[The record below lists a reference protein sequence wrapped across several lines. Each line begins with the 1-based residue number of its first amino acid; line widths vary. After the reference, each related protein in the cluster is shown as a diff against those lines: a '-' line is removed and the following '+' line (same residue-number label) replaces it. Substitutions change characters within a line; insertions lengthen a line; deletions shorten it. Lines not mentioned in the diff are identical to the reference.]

1 MTVTNDPYYTGHP
14 DWDGEECPPESE
26 LVIDFRDK
34 DGEDPFAKDPEPL
47 KSVALQ
53 WVHQLLDD
61 ANDAIRYLCGD
72 IVAKEVEDAY
82 DIGIT
87 NADGQEIFKSALD
100 TGAVDA
106 PLPPNCLQAVARA
119 FGVGED
125 L

>member
-14 DWDGEECPPESE
+14 DWDGEEC
-26 LVIDFRDK
+26 IDFRDK

-106 PLPPNCLQAVARA
+106 PLPPNCLQAIARA
-119 FGVGED
+119 FGVVED